1 MPLPKV
7 AGHGVVWG
15 MTRCFAIMAK
25 ALQGRAGFLV
35 LEPLNPV
42 QVMTVRDQP
51 LSDIGLLAVGCLAVG
66 YNADINDSAYDI

>member
-1 MPLPKV
+1 
-7 AGHGVVWG
+7 
-15 MTRCFAIMAK
+15 MAK

-51 LSDIGLLAVGCLAVG
+51 LSDIGLLAVGRLAVG